1 MTAKLHFE
9 AFDSSISHQN
19 SSRHELE
26 YELVVDEVGSLVE
39 VIFEKSNI
47 NTLFFAGRL
56 NEQERDYLTRFNK
69 VGIWISTVSM

>member
-9 AFDSSISHQN
+9 AFDSSISHHN

-39 VIFEKSNI
+39 VIFEKSNV
-47 NTLFFAGRL
+47 NPLFFTGRL
-56 NEQERDYLTRFNK
+56 NERERDYLTRFNK
-69 VGIWISTVSM
+69 VGI